1 MQDIRVLI
9 GNRIR
14 FLRKDAGLSQEALG
28 LKSGLDRTYIASVEG
43 GKRNISIVN
52 IEKISL
58 SLGYSLTEFFST
70 SDFAADNKRF
80 AKIAEK
86 SNAKYN

>member
-9 GNRIR
+9 GLRIR
-14 FLRKDAGLSQEALG
+14 FLRKEAGLSQEALG

-58 SLGYSLTEFFST
+58 SLGCSLTDFFST
-70 SDFAADNKRF
+70 SEFNADSKRY
-80 AKIAEK
+80 AKAAEK
-86 SNAKYN
+86 SNAKYC

>member
-9 GNRIR
+9 GSRLR
-14 FLRKDAGLSQEALG
+14 FLRKEAGMSREALG
-28 LKSGLDRTYIASVEG
+28 LKAGIDRTYIASVEG

-52 IEKISL
+52 IEKLSL
-58 SLGYSLTEFFST
+58 SLGCSLTEFFST
-70 SDFAADNKRF
+70 PEFAADSKRM

-86 SNAKYN
+86 SNVKYR